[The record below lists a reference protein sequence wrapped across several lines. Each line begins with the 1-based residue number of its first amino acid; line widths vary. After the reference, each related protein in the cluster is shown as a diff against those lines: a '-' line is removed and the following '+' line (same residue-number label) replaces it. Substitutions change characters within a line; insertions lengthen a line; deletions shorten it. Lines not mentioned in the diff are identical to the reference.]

1 MTTIRNTNF
10 RPTLAALALIPT
22 VSLAIFA
29 AAAPQQP
36 KKLRYNKDVR
46 PILAENCFP
55 CHGPDSA
62 ARKAGLRLDRP
73 EDSTAIRNGIA
84 PIVKGNPAASE
95 VVKRI
100 YGPNSSMPPPVT
112 KKKLTPEQVATLK
125 QWIAQ
130 GAEYE
135 RHWSY
140 IPPVRPALPAVKDVK
155 WVRNSIDRFV
165 LAKIGR
171 ASRPLLAGRGAVC
184 GHPRHPF

>member
-1 MTTIRNTNF
+1 MFAQESSQRMTTMPKMIR
-10 RPTLAALALIPT
+10 RPSMASLALIPT

-29 AAAPQQP
+29 AAAPQQA

-73 EDSTAIRNGIA
+73 EDSTAPRNGSA

-95 VVKRI
+95 VFKRI
-100 YGPNSSMPPPVT
+100 SGPAPSMPPPIT

-135 RHWSY
+135 KHWSY
-140 IPPVRPALPAVKDVK
+140 IPPVRPALPFVKDVK
-155 WVRNSIDRFV
+155 WVRNPID
-165 LAKIGR
+165 
-171 ASRPLLAGRGAVC
+171 
-184 GHPRHPF
+184 PFFLSK

>member
-1 MTTIRNTNF
+1 MTAHRF
-10 RPTLAALALIPT
+10 TLALSVAVALA
-22 VSLAIFA
+22 AFA
-29 AAAPQQP
+29 RADE
-36 KKLRYNKDVR
+36 KLRYNKDVR

-73 EDSTAIRNGIA
+73 EDSTALRNGIA

-95 VVKRI
+95 MFKRI
-100 YGPNSSMPPPVT
+100 SGPNPSMPPPVT

-155 WVRNSIDRFV
+155 WVRNPIDRFV
-165 LAKIGR
+165 LAKIEQ
-171 ASRPLLAGRGAVC
+171 
-184 GHPRHPF
+184 